1 MWSKGRTSE
10 KPSIPSFVVHFSRPF
25 YREQFARRLRIGSFP
40 GSPIHL
46 RLPPLTPLRKPETLP
61 VITYPVRHMCTRLE
75 GPQVNRAGRYDAT
88 CLLASH
94 NSPSFRLLDN
104 RGEGI
109 RWISTGPLLT

>member
-1 MWSKGRTSE
+1 MWSKGRTQE

-75 GPQVNRAGRYDAT
+75 GPRSKLPSKPCRTLRRNLPP
-88 CLLASH
+88 CLAQLS
-94 NSPSFRLLDN
+94 
-104 RGEGI
+104 
-109 RWISTGPLLT
+109 